1 MPAIL
6 QEQMNTLVS
15 KRNDLIRSK
24 YSLTLHESR
33 LFLLV
38 LIQIDRKQGFQ
49 PFYRVNI
56 KDYKKAIGSNS
67 NSIHQELK
75 EAVKSLKKRDVF
87 IPKDDGG
94 WIQANWISSG
104 EFFPKQGY
112 IEIEVSRKLEKHLF
126 ELQERIT
133 EYDIR
138 YALRLGRAHAVRIY
152 EILKYVQQGDKE
164 ETGSEGTEITLSLQE
179 LRELLGIEEQYKVYN
194 RLKERVILPAQKELK
209 EKCDISF
216 EFFEIKEGRKVV
228 KLRFVIVHVA
238 ANTLAEPLFT
248 ELQHS
253 EAREDVV
260 AAIKYFG
267 IKEKKARELATQ
279 LPPEVIFH
287 TINYVKQQHKKGKVK
302 SSISGYLIKTLEKG
316 GIKPSEFEKD
326 QYKEEATDQ
335 KLSRK
340 RKVAQDKARE
350 EARILEG
357 LEQEFH
363 EYREKQAE
371 QMLEKLSE
379 EDWNQFEAYVR
390 ENAYISNRL
399 IRAEKIDRKDEN
411 TLFYLRVFFSNRLP
425 EKHAAFIDWAQRKHG
440 YNIVLQKSRGEESY
454 KIVGKQSE
462 LF

>member
-1 MPAIL
+1 
-6 QEQMNTLVS
+6 MNTLVS

-24 YSLTLHESR
+24 YNLTLHETR
-33 LFLLV
+33 LYLLV

-56 KDYKKAIGSNS
+56 RDYKKAIGSNS

-87 IPKDDGG
+87 IPKEDGG

-152 EILKYVQQGDKE
+152 EILKYVQQGEKDE
-164 ETGSEGTEITLSLQE
+164 AGVEGTEITLSLE
-179 LRELLGIEEQYKVYN
+179 EFRELLGIENQYKVYN

-209 EKCDISF
+209 EKCDITF
-216 EFFEIKEGRKVV
+216 EFQEIKEGRKVV
-228 KLRFVIVHVA
+228 KIRFVIIPVA
-238 ANTLAEPLFT
+238 ANTLAEPLFA
-248 ELQHS
+248 ELDQP
-253 EAREDVV
+253 EGREDVV
-260 AAIKYFG
+260 AAIQYFG
-267 IKEKKARELATQ
+267 IKEKKARELAAK
-279 LPPEVIFH
+279 LAPEVIFH

-316 GIKPSEFEKD
+316 GIEPSPFEQDAIK
-326 QYKEEATDQ
+326 KEQTQGKTSSQRKQE
-335 KLSRK
+335 KLK
-340 RKVAQDKARE
+340 ALEETQIIAQ
-350 EARILEG
+350 
-357 LEQEFH
+357 LEQEFDA
-363 EYREKQAE
+363 YRESKAE
-371 QMLEKLSE
+371 QMLKELSE
-379 EDWNQFEAYVR
+379 EDWQQFEAYVR

-399 IRAEKIDRKDEN
+399 LRANKIDREDEN

-425 EKHAAFIDWAQRKHG
+425 EKQTAFIDWANRKHG
-440 YNIVLQKSRGEESY
+440 YNLVLQKDRGEEVY